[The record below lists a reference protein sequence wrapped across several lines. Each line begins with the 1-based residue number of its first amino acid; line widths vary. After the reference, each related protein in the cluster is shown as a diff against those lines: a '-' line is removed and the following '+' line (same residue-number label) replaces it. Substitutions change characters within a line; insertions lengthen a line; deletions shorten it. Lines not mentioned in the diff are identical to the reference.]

1 MESTTTMLKRSITEL
16 REIISIARSYD
27 VEPKRFLE
35 FLNEHNNASIDNI
48 KSSIRNYDV
57 TLDNIIN
64 DVDVL
69 VQDGFYYDA
78 DNYVVTED
86 TDAVLHID
94 DAYFCQRYH
103 AWQEE
108 ETVTVWVSRRQS
120 ERWNREAAE
129 NHATYYDGD
138 WYVDISDFDL
148 VIMCDGCIEHI
159 DNAYYWESDGE
170 YHYESEPEPEEEYTR
185 DYHSGRLHEVNF
197 TDNPQ
202 FFVGFEIEKEDTDVK
217 ESLFID
223 EFEDVCPSW
232 KKERDGSLDDESGY
246 ELISPKFELIPDK
259 IHEHIMSNKTIVAHI
274 NASISKSCGGHIN
287 LSEINKSGEELFDE
301 LKGYTPLF
309 YALYY
314 KRVDKSYCKGK
325 NNNDLKE
332 ENEKYQAIKIHSN
345 RIEYRIVSAVPN
357 VTTLH
362 WRARLINFIVT
373 HKTSC
378 VKEAFFNANTSPLRE
393 LLMEMYPNEKYN
405 VLMDRLIKFS
415 LKFENINVNENN
427 N

>member
-1 MESTTTMLKRSITEL
+1 MESTTTMLKYSITEL
-16 REIISIARSYD
+16 REIISFARSND
-27 VEPKRFLE
+27 VYPKVFLE
-35 FLNEHNNASIDNI
+35 FLKEHNYTSID
-48 KSSIRNYDV
+48 KIRVSTQHLDV

-64 DVDVL
+64 YFNVL
-69 VQDGFYYDA
+69 EQDGFYYND
-78 DNYVVTED
+78 DEYVITED
-86 TDAVLHID
+86 TEAVLQRD
-94 DAYFCQRYH
+94 DAYYCQRNDVWY
-103 AWQEE
+103 EE

-120 ERWNREAAE
+120 ERWCRESAD
-129 NHATYYDGD
+129 NYATYYDGE
-138 WYVDISDFDL
+138 WYVDIDDFDL
-148 VIMCDGCIEHI
+148 VIMCDGCIMHS

-170 YHYESEPEPEEEYTR
+170 YHYESEPEDDEDYTR
-185 DYHSGRLHEVNF
+185 DYHSGPVHEVNF
-197 TDNPQ
+197 TDEPQ

-217 ESLFID
+217 ESIYIN
-223 EFEDVCPSW
+223 EFEDVCPMW

-274 NASISKSCGGHIN
+274 NASVSKSCGGHIN
-287 LSEINKSGEELFDE
+287 LSERGKSGEELFDE

-314 KRVDKSYCKGK
+314 KRVDRTYCKGK

-332 ENEKYQAIKIHSN
+332 DNDKYQAIKIHSN

-378 VKEAFFNANTSPLRE
+378 VKEAFFNANTSPLRD
-393 LLMEMYPNEKYN
+393 LLMEMYPKDKYN

-415 LKFENINVNENN
+415 LQFENINVNENN

>member
-1 MESTTTMLKRSITEL
+1 MDSTTTMLKYSITEL
-16 REIISIARSYD
+16 REIISIARSND
-27 VEPKRFLE
+27 VEPKLFLE
-35 FLNEHNNASIDNI
+35 FLNEHNDASIDKISN
-48 KSSIRNYDV
+48 SIRNYDV

-69 VQDGFYYDA
+69 ERDGFYYDVE
-78 DNYVVTED
+78 NYVITDD
-86 TDAVLHID
+86 TDAVLHTD
-94 DAYFCQRYH
+94 DAYFCQRTET
-103 AWQEE
+103 WREE

-120 ERWNREAAE
+120 EMWNIESARINA
-129 NHATYYDGD
+129 YRYDGE
-138 WYVDISDFDL
+138 WYVDLCEHDL
-148 VIMCDGCIEHI
+148 VIMCDGCIEHC
-159 DNAYYWESDGE
+159 DNAYYWESTGE
-170 YHYESEPEPEEEYTR
+170 YHYDPEPEDDEDYTR
-185 DYHSGRLHEVNF
+185 DYHSGPIHEVNF
-197 TDNPQ
+197 TDYPQ
-202 FFVGFEIEKEDTDVK
+202 YFVGFEIEKEDAAVK
-217 ESLFID
+217 ESMYIN

-287 LSEINKSGEELFDE
+287 LSEAGKTGEQLFDE

-314 KRVDKSYCKGK
+314 KRVDKTYCKGK

-332 ENEKYQAIKIHSN
+332 SNEKYQAIKIHSN

-362 WRARLINFIVT
+362 WRARLIEFIVT

-393 LLMEMYPNEKYN
+393 LLMEMYPKDRYN

-415 LKFENINVNENN
+415 LQFENINVNENN

>member
-1 MESTTTMLKRSITEL
+1 MESTTTMLKYSITEL
-16 REIISIARSYD
+16 REIISFARSND
-27 VEPKRFLE
+27 VEPKVFLE
-35 FLNEHNNASIDNI
+35 FLNEHNDASIDNI

-64 DVDVL
+64 DYNVL

-86 TDAVLHID
+86 TDNVLHID

-148 VIMCDGCIEHI
+148 VIMCDGCIEHC

-170 YHYESEPEPEEEYTR
+170 YHYESEPEEVTDYTR

-287 LSEINKSGEELFDE
+287 LSEVNKSGEELFDE

-393 LLMEMYPNEKYN
+393 LLMEMYPKDKYN

-415 LKFENINVNENN
+415 LQFENINVNENN

>member
-1 MESTTTMLKRSITEL
+1 MESTTTMLTYSIPVL
-16 REIISIARSYD
+16 REIISLARSND
-27 VEPKRFLE
+27 VEPKVFLE
-35 FLNEHNNASIDNI
+35 FLKEHDNTSVD
-48 KSSIRNYDV
+48 KIRISTQDHNVD
-57 TLDNIIN
+57 LCDIIN

-69 VQDGFYYDA
+69 ERDGFYYDVET
-78 DNYVVTED
+78 YVISDD
-86 TDAVLHID
+86 TDIVLHTN
-94 DAYFCQRYH
+94 DAYYCERNDVWIEQ
-103 AWQEE
+103 
-108 ETVTVWVSRRQS
+108 ETVEVWVTRRVS
-120 ERWNREAAE
+120 ERWSVDAARY
-129 NHATYYDGD
+129 NAYKYDGD
-138 WYVDISDFDL
+138 WYVNLEDFDL

-159 DNAYYWESDGE
+159 DNAYYWENDGE
-170 YHYESEPEPEEEYTR
+170 YHYEEEEEVIEYTR

-197 TDNPQ
+197 TDDPK
-202 FFVGFEIEKEDTDVK
+202 FYVGFEIEKEDSNVK
-217 ESLFID
+217 ESIFID

-232 KKERDGSLDDESGY
+232 KKERDGSLDDQSGY

-287 LSEINKSGEELFDE
+287 LSEAGKTGDELFDE

-314 KRVDKSYCKGK
+314 KRVDKTYCKGK

-332 ENEKYQAIKIHSN
+332 SNEKYQAIKIHSN

-362 WRARLINFIVT
+362 WRARLIEFIVT

-393 LLMEMYPNEKYN
+393 LLMEMYPKDKYN

>member
-35 FLNEHNNASIDNI
+35 FLNEHNDASIDNI
-48 KSSIRNYDV
+48 KSSIRNHDV

-69 VQDGFYYDA
+69 VRDGFYYDA
-78 DNYVVTED
+78 DNYVITDD

-103 AWQEE
+103 VWQEE

-120 ERWNREAAE
+120 ERWGREAAD
-129 NHATYYDGD
+129 NNATYYDGE

-148 VIMCDGCIEHI
+148 VIMCDGTVEHC

-170 YHYESEPEPEEEYTR
+170 YHYESEPEEVTDYTR

-287 LSEINKSGEELFDE
+287 LSERGKSGEELFDE

-362 WRARLINFIVT
+362 WRARLIEFIVT

-393 LLMEMYPNEKYN
+393 LLMEMYPKDKYN

-415 LKFENINVNENN
+415 LQFENINVNENN

>member
-35 FLNEHNNASIDNI
+35 FLNEHDDTSIDRI
-48 KSSIRNYDV
+48 QSSIRNYDV

-64 DVDVL
+64 DYNVL
-69 VQDGFYYDA
+69 EQYGFYYDA

-86 TDAVLHID
+86 TDNVLHRD
-94 DAYFCQRYH
+94 DAYFCQRTET
-103 AWQEE
+103 WREE
-108 ETVTVWVSRRQS
+108 ETVVVWVSRRQS
-120 ERWNREAAE
+120 EMWNIESARINA
-129 NHATYYDGD
+129 YRYDGE
-138 WYVDISDFDL
+138 WYVDLCEHDI

-159 DNAYYWESDGE
+159 DNAYFWESDGE
-170 YHYESEPEPEEEYTR
+170 YHYESEPEEVTDYTR

-232 KKERDGSLDDESGY
+232 KKERDGSLDDDSGY

-373 HKTSC
+373 HKTAC

-393 LLMEMYPNEKYN
+393 LLMEMYPKDKYN

-415 LKFENINVNENN
+415 LQFENINVNENN

>member
-1 MESTTTMLKRSITEL
+1 MESTTTMLKYSITEL
-16 REIISIARSYD
+16 REIITIARSND
-27 VEPKRFLE
+27 VEPKLFLE
-35 FLNEHNNASIDNI
+35 FLNEHDDASIDNI

-57 TLDNIIN
+57 TLYNIIN
-64 DVDVL
+64 DYNVFE
-69 VQDGFYYDA
+69 QDGFYYDA
-78 DNYVVTED
+78 DNYVITDDTE
-86 TDAVLHID
+86 AVLHTD
-94 DAYFCQRYH
+94 DAYYCQRNDVWY
-103 AWQEE
+103 EE
-108 ETVTVWVSRRQS
+108 ETVTVWVGRRQS
-120 ERWNREAAE
+120 ERWCREAAD
-129 NHATYYDGD
+129 NHATHYDGE

-148 VIMCDGCIEHI
+148 VVMYDGDIQHI
-159 DNAYYWESDGE
+159 DNAHYWESDNE
-170 YHYESEPEPEEEYTR
+170 YHYDPEPEDNEDYTR
-185 DYHSGRLHEVNF
+185 DYHSGPVHEVNF
-197 TDNPQ
+197 TDEPQ
-202 FFVGFEIEKEDTDVK
+202 FFVGFEIEKEDADVK
-217 ESLFID
+217 ESLYID
-223 EFEDVCPSW
+223 EFEDVCPHW
-232 KKERDGSLDDESGY
+232 KKERDGSLDDCSGY

-287 LSEINKSGEELFDE
+287 LSERGKTGEELFDE

-314 KRVDKSYCKGK
+314 KRVDKTYCKGK

-332 ENEKYQAIKIHSN
+332 SNEKYQAIKIHNN

-405 VLMDRLIKFS
+405 VLMERLIKFS

>member
-1 MESTTTMLKRSITEL
+1 MESTTTMLKYSITEL
-16 REIISIARSYD
+16 REIISFARSND
-27 VEPKRFLE
+27 VEPKLFLE
-35 FLNEHNNASIDNI
+35 FLNENDDASIDNI

-69 VQDGFYYDA
+69 VQDGFYYDVE
-78 DNYVVTED
+78 NYVITDD
-86 TDAVLHID
+86 TNVVLHHD
-94 DAYFCQRYH
+94 DAYYCQRDDV
-103 AWQEE
+103 WNEE
-108 ETVTVWVSRRQS
+108 ETVVVWVSRRQS
-120 ERWNREAAE
+120 ERWNREAAD
-129 NHATYYDGD
+129 NHATHYDGE

-148 VIMCDGCIEHI
+148 IIMENGDIEHL
-159 DNAYYWESDGE
+159 DNVHFWESDGE
-170 YHYESEPEPEEEYTR
+170 YHYECEPDNEDYTR

-202 FFVGFEIEKEDTDVK
+202 FFVGFEIEKEDASVK
-217 ESLFID
+217 ESIYIS

-287 LSEINKSGEELFDE
+287 LSERGKSGEELFDE

-314 KRVDKSYCKGK
+314 KRVDKTYCKGK

-332 ENEKYQAIKIHSN
+332 SNEKYQAIKIHSN

-362 WRARLINFIVT
+362 WRAKLIEFIVT

-393 LLMEMYPNEKYN
+393 LLMEMYPNDRYN

-415 LKFENINVNENN
+415 LQFENINVNENN